1 MTFKMSTDLLFIDL
15 LLSIFIN
22 LRTLLFICLYNS
34 LSIYLSIYLYIYNV
48 FLCKIYGLLGLVRV
62 QNKQSN
68 SFFGP
73 NILVICLWPFS
84 LHFFIHKFF
93 VFFIFYGS
101 HMKVFIDNVFSYF
114 RNTIKYLLCVECFL
128 HLNVHRFF
136 TLKIFLGYKSKISY
150 FMIEFAESID
160 FLLKKKYIYFVL
172 FVT

>member
-1 MTFKMSTDLLFIDL
+1 MLFSSFFLNVYWSIIYLSINYQLLFIWEHFFW
-15 LLSIFIN
+15 SICI
-22 LRTLLFICLYNS
+22 TIY

-150 FMIEFAESID
+150 FMI
-160 FLLKKKYIYFVL
+160 
-172 FVT
+172 

>member
-1 MTFKMSTDLLFIDL
+1 MSTDRLFIYL
-15 LLSIFIN
+15 LLSIIIN
-22 LRTLLFICLYNS
+22 LRTLLLICLYNN
-34 LSIYLSIYLYIYNV
+34 LSIYLFIYNV

-150 FMIEFAESID
+150 FMI
-160 FLLKKKYIYFVL
+160 
-172 FVT
+172 